1 MAANG
6 NSIKMCK
13 YLYVTFFV
21 LYIGAWYYSYNNS
34 LVVMDITSDAD
45 RLNDDKL
52 NANTM
57 AYYTFYVTM
66 GAFLLSYLIKSA
78 KWNMFFKLLFLA
90 MLPISFFVA
99 IFTASR
105 QVLIIQI
112 PLMGFLIYE
121 RYLKEAKLSTKMIF
135 CYVQLL

>member
-66 GAFLLSYLIKSA
+66 GAFCCLI
-78 KWNMFFKLLFLA
+78 
-90 MLPISFFVA
+90 
-99 IFTASR
+99 
-105 QVLIIQI
+105 
-112 PLMGFLIYE
+112 
-121 RYLKEAKLSTKMIF
+121 
-135 CYVQLL
+135 